1 MKNYKAYIII
11 GVSCLLIGRYVLQPK
26 QEVKEV
32 IKIVE
37 VEKKVKEE
45 KKNTRTE
52 KKETIKS
59 DGTKETVTIIVEDS
73 NTKETEERQSKVE
86 TKTVSKKGSGVSFGV
101 LALKD
106 LDRFSDKTEFGVLT
120 SVPLFGNI
128 SIVGTADSTKRV
140 GVGLS
145 LEF

>member
-26 QEVKEV
+26 QKVKEI

-45 KKNTRTE
+45 EKNTRTE
-52 KKETIKS
+52 KKETIKP
-59 DGTKETVTIIVEDS
+59 DGTRETVTIIVENS
-73 NTKETEERQSKVE
+73 NTKETETRQSKVE
-86 TKTVSKKGSGVSFGV
+86 TKVVSKKGSGISVGV
-101 LALKD
+101 LAIKD
-106 LDRFSDKTEFGVLT
+106 LDRFSNKPEFGVLT
-120 SVPLFGNI
+120 SIPLFGNI
-128 SIVGTADSTKRV
+128 SIVGTADTTKRV
-140 GVGLS
+140 GLGLS